1 MINITI
7 TDVNAVLGILFGLAG
22 LTLAIINYRRDNPK
36 IIVDLKWDMTMIE
49 VGGGPQ
55 NTDKLHGVITV
66 TNVGRRPIYISH
78 VSLKLP
84 RKGYLLLKEGIS
96 GQKLAEGDP
105 PRTFIVSHDQ
115 IVQKIGDRLQRQANI
130 WKLIRAQVS
139 DSAGKVYLSKKVRS
153 CPEWAK
159 MQNKKVNP

>member
-7 TDVNAVLGILFGLAG
+7 TDINAVLGVLFGLSG

-36 IIVDLKWDMTMIE
+36 IVVDLQWDMSMIE

-55 NTDKLHGVITV
+55 DRDKLHGVITV
-66 TNVGRRPIYISH
+66 TNIGRRPIYISH
-78 VSLKLP
+78 VSLKLSP
-84 RKGYLLLKEGIS
+84 KDYLLLIEGLS

-105 PRTFIVSHDQ
+105 PRRFTVDHDRVIQ
-115 IVQKIGDRLQRQANI
+115 EIGDRLRKQPNM

-139 DSAGKVYLSKKVRS
+139 DSVGKRYLSKKVKK

-159 MQNKKVNP
+159 IQK

>member
-7 TDVNAVLGILFGLAG
+7 TDINAVLGVLFGLSG

-36 IIVDLKWDMTMIE
+36 IVVDLQWDMSMIE

-55 NTDKLHGVITV
+55 DRNKLHGVITV
-66 TNVGRRPIYISH
+66 TNIGRRPIYISH
-78 VSLKLP
+78 VSLKLSP
-84 RKGYLLLKEGIS
+84 KGYLLLIEGLS
-96 GQKLAEGDP
+96 GQKLVEGDP
-105 PRTFIVSHDQ
+105 PRTFTVDHDRIIQ
-115 IVQKIGDRLQRQANI
+115 EIGDRLRKQPNM

-139 DSAGKVYLSKKVRS
+139 DSAGKRYLSKKVKN

-159 MQNKKVNP
+159 IQK